1 MKFGKEFLSQ
11 MVPEWQEAY
20 LNYNQLKRLLKEV
33 SRVKQVEASVKQ
45 TSEFKRRGSLY
56 RAFSGLT
63 GRGSSQKLQEDAI
76 YTNIIQRGSEECYQS
91 MLFASSLEQ
100 GVENEV
106 EFFSRLDDEFNK
118 LVGFY
123 KKEVGE
129 LMREAEELSKQMV
142 ILIALR
148 VKVEKPD
155 FSFEDSNEHVSLTGI
170 TPSSTSTSTVKS
182 TIPRTPGL
190 LSYLLQYLCLSSL

>member
-1 MKFGKEFLSQ
+1 MGEKVLSLSILLIWKPYLVAIARPSCVHVNYVGHPHVKSKVSKLFSTWTTTKVYKFSFCLSLTTIQKKGEYLWLKSSSNAIHFQLQKAEKSIEQKMKFGKEFLSQ

-76 YTNIIQRGSEECYQS
+76 YKT
-91 MLFASSLEQ
+91 
-100 GVENEV
+100 
-106 EFFSRLDDEFNK
+106 
-118 LVGFY
+118 
-123 KKEVGE
+123 
-129 LMREAEELSKQMV
+129 
-142 ILIALR
+142 
-148 VKVEKPD
+148 
-155 FSFEDSNEHVSLTGI
+155 
-170 TPSSTSTSTVKS
+170 
-182 TIPRTPGL
+182 
-190 LSYLLQYLCLSSL
+190 

>member
-76 YTNIIQRGSEECYQS
+76 YKT
-91 MLFASSLEQ
+91 
-100 GVENEV
+100 
-106 EFFSRLDDEFNK
+106 
-118 LVGFY
+118 
-123 KKEVGE
+123 
-129 LMREAEELSKQMV
+129 
-142 ILIALR
+142 
-148 VKVEKPD
+148 
-155 FSFEDSNEHVSLTGI
+155 
-170 TPSSTSTSTVKS
+170 
-182 TIPRTPGL
+182 
-190 LSYLLQYLCLSSL
+190 